1 MNKLAEQ
8 EALQQLVASIANSI
22 SSYCQ
27 KPCEARCC
35 RVGELLLEKKE
46 AEQFTKKTQRED
58 NMFIVPLRLKGC
70 EHLQSN
76 ASCGIYN
83 ARPNLCRD
91 FPLFLK
97 GNTLLVAGWCL
108 AVKEGLIAPK
118 LLILQE
124 KYPEVKIVYI

>member
-1 MNKLAEQ
+1 MK
-8 EALQQLVASIANSI
+8 EADYALLDKQVRILANSL
-22 SSYCQ
+22 SNFC
-27 KPCEARCC
+27 KTTCKAHCC
-35 RVGELLLEKKE
+35 RVGSLLLEAKE
-46 AEQFTKKTQRED
+46 AELFSQKKQRED

-97 GNTLLVAGWCL
+97 SNTLLVAGWCL

-124 KYPEVKIVYI
+124 KYLEVKIVYI